1 LKRKLYL
8 LKSERARLAA
18 RLVAPSTPLCLLAS
32 LFTMRSASLRFTG
45 ARRFSELG
53 RKSLPRL

>member
-1 LKRKLYL
+1 MKRKLYL
-8 LKSERARLAA
+8 LKSRYEALAA
-18 RLVAPSTPLCLLAS
+18 RLVAPSAPLCLLAS

-45 ARRFSELG
+45 ARLFPGLE